1 MPIQC
6 PACGAANADHSWQ
19 CACGHYFVTTMPKVA
34 AEPPPGDQGPTQLTS
49 SLPPQTFRLW
59 FRGDGSTL
67 FGIYI
72 VNLLLTLLTVG
83 IYYFWGK
90 VKVRQYL
97 YGQTEFEGDRCGYH
111 GTGKE
116 LLIGWLKA
124 FVILGL
130 LVGFYFAIQAVAPG
144 AAELL
149 SNLLSAFFYMV
160 LIPVAIVG
168 SRRYRLSRTSW
179 RGIRFS
185 FRGHAS
191 ELINIFIRGG
201 ILTAVTLG
209 IHYPYF
215 QHYLRKFLVN
225 NVYYGNQRLDYD
237 GKGRDLWHIYAVGL
251 MLTIFTLG
259 IYYFW
264 FSASK
269 ARYYWE
275 RTTFGGARCRS
286 TVTGWNLLKLKLG
299 NFFLIVFTLG
309 LGYPWAVVR
318 SSRFQTENIVMEGTL
333 DLNAIQQQ
341 AMAASATGEGF
352 TDLLDVGVLD
362 IDLGF

>member
-149 SNLLSAFFYMV
+149 SNLLSVFFYMV

-179 RGIRFS
+179 RGTS
-185 FRGHAS
+185 SRG
-191 ELINIFIRGG
+191 
-201 ILTAVTLG
+201 
-209 IHYPYF
+209 
-215 QHYLRKFLVN
+215 
-225 NVYYGNQRLDYD
+225 
-237 GKGRDLWHIYAVGL
+237 
-251 MLTIFTLG
+251 
-259 IYYFW
+259 
-264 FSASK
+264 
-269 ARYYWE
+269 
-275 RTTFGGARCRS
+275 RS
-286 TVTGWNLLKLKLG
+286 R
-299 NFFLIVFTLG
+299 ICIA
-309 LGYPWAVVR
+309 PSSR
-318 SSRFQTENIVMEGTL
+318 SSRPSARSRTTRS
-333 DLNAIQQQ
+333 
-341 AMAASATGEGF
+341 ASRTPTRSIPRCSTGSTPTGPRW
-352 TDLLDVGVLD
+352 
-362 IDLGF
+362 